1 MGKIEKVVVL
11 SVLLLMV
18 VIFVVLPTGSKKTVE
33 ASDKTAR
40 VENTGGRLRSNNDVV
55 DLGSV
60 GSGRLKRKEAAEHGS
75 GNAPRRPKLES
86 AKNRSTD
93 KTEGLLSAP
102 VRTNVK
108 TRTEDTTRTSRA
120 STSESNSKRQV
131 PGPSGLVKPT
141 LQPVQKP
148 ALNPS
153 WTLVRVDGLKDTIN
167 PAYKTYA
174 SRKGDTFKS
183 LAQRFYGDKRHEQF
197 LRRNNEGLSR
207 LKEGQIVLM
216 PCVNGA
222 PLGKTYTVCEGD
234 SLWKISKSQYNAGHR
249 WKEIYDA
256 NRHVMK
262 SPDDLSLGMELMIP

>member
-11 SVLLLMV
+11 GVLLLMV

-40 VENTGGRLRSNNDVV
+40 VENTGGRLRSNDIV

-60 GSGRLKRKEAAEHGS
+60 GSRRLQRKEAVEPGS
-75 GNAPRRPKLES
+75 DNAPRRPRLES
-86 AKNRSTD
+86 AKDRSTD
-93 KTEGLLSAP
+93 KAEGLLSAP
-102 VRTNVK
+102 VRMNAR
-108 TRTEDTTRTSRA
+108 TRTGDTTKAPGTSPA
-120 STSESNSKRQV
+120 ESNSKRQAS
-131 PGPSGLVKPT
+131 GPSGLVKPT

-148 ALNPS
+148 ALNPN

-174 SRKGDTFKS
+174 SRKGDTFRG

-197 LRRNNEGLSR
+197 LRRNNEGVSR

-216 PCVNGA
+216 PCVNGT
-222 PLGKTYTVCEGD
+222 PLGNTYTVREGD